1 VARKFL
7 VPIDFGG
14 NKGVN
19 AANGTASTDLAA
31 YGQTPAGGNTATI
44 GQGGT
49 GQVTQQAAMDA
60 LAGAVTAGQ
69 YLRGNG
75 THVTMSALQA
85 ADLAVAQVTQRML
98 FN

>member
-1 VARKFL
+1 MSRKFL

-31 YGQTPAGGNTATI
+31 FGQVPAGGNTATI

-49 GQVTQQAAMDA
+49 GQVTQQAALDA
-60 LAGAVTAGQ
+60 LAGAVTSGQ

-75 THVTMSALQA
+75 THVQVSALQA
-85 ADLAVAQVTQRML
+85 ADLAIAQLAQRT
-98 FN
+98 FCV